1 MATATSGGRA
11 GAALSASESSHSSAK
26 ASWLRT
32 RSEASRSSARRPI
45 SSAAAG
51 QVSPRARKG
60 ISESPARNCSAAC
73 PVSWTQS
80 RWHSFSGARV
90 SGPRLSTRW
99 PAAAFWGGSN
109 RAEPAGISSRSD
121 RETTHFPLEMRQTQS
136 PSPRRVRGS
145 SGWASST
152 MPRAAVVLGE

>member
-1 MATATSGGRA
+1 MAAATSGGRA
-11 GAALSASESSHSSAK
+11 GAALSASESSHSRAK

-32 RSEASRSSARRPI
+32 RSEASCSSARRPI

-60 ISESPARNCSAAC
+60 ISDSPPRNCSAAC

-90 SGPRLSTRW
+90 RGPRLSTRW
-99 PAAAFWGGSN
+99 PAAALWGGSR
-109 RAEPAGISSRSD
+109 RAEPPGAAPVSD

-136 PSPRRVRGS
+136 PSPRRVRGV
-145 SGWASST
+145 SGWTSST
-152 MPRAAVVLGE
+152 TPRGAVVLGE